1 MRISD
6 WSSDVCSSDLAR
18 WIDSNYVWWRRYGRK
33 IENVVDTTARP
44 SRQPGRYHV
53 VWDGLDDAGR
63 RAGRGSY
70 LIHVEA
76 AREHGGHTSQATA
89 LHPGAEPAS
98 DRKGVVWGKGGA
110 DRVKL

>member
-70 LIHVEA
+70 LLHVEA
-76 AREHGGHTSQATA
+76 AREHGGHPYPSTERSEERRVGKEGVSTCRSR
-89 LHPGAEPAS
+89 GAPAP
-98 DRKGVVWGKGGA
+98 
-110 DRVKL
+110 